1 MRKDGK
7 FLGSDGSIPEG
18 QGIVM
23 AHLNECHE
31 LLEMVRSPPA
41 YGLPL
46 SLTCAPQLKE
56 AMEDRGDEEDEYTD
70 GGDAVSAS
78 REDAGVSD
86 SEDYDVEDTG

>member
-18 QGIVM
+18 QGLVM

-31 LLEMVRSPPA
+31 LLEMVHF
-41 YGLPL
+41 PL
-46 SLTCAPQLKE
+46 TDVHFLFLICPLQLKE
-56 AMEDRGDEEDEYTD
+56 TMEDRGDEEDEYTD

-78 REDAGVSD
+78 REDAEVSGP
-86 SEDYDVEDTG
+86 EDYDVEDSR